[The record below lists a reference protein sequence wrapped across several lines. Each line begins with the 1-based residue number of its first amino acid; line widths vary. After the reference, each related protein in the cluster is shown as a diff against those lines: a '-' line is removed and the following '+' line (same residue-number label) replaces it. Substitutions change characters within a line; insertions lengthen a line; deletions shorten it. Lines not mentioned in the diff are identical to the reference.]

1 MASDMT
7 LNFVA
12 TMTNKKTKSSD
23 KLNLLNSIELDQSKE
38 YQIKMITYL
47 LSVVG
52 DRDKEVSTKTFELL
66 NKINESINPYALKLY
81 IKESLDGIMDDKSER
96 VKLATLQILND
107 YTKYQTLK
115 YCIPTLI
122 EPISYLF
129 TDLSD
134 NVVNETVKL
143 FKQLIEKVE
152 NKDILPLTDSLIDG
166 LKNIKSL
173 DKTIESLTSTVF
185 VQSVDSATLS
195 VIYPILLRAFY
206 NGTNSIKRQTLIII
220 ENMSK
225 LVEDELNC
233 LQFINNLLP
242 LVNDAFNKTS
252 EPEVRNV
259 ANRVNNYLIKIKEK
273 GEFQQTEMEQHL
285 SKIKLF
291 FTNELSFYKEEI
303 LRTMYYYR
311 NNLIENPKD
320 IENILNMHNESFINE
335 ELANKIY
342 NEFTNNDEIEN
353 NDLDKDKEE
362 LCNIQFTLGYGS
374 RVLLHQTKLHLYRG
388 YRYGLIGTNGSGKTT
403 LMRSIATQQLESFP
417 SHLKSVFVETDI
429 LGELSHLSL
438 LEYIKEDDKLKHL
451 NYTEEYITNS
461 LKNLGFTEE
470 MISRGVS
477 TLSGGWRMKLALAR
491 ALMQNA
497 DILLMDE
504 PTAHLDV
511 LNVKWLLEYLNSL
524 NNVTCIIVSQN
535 HKLLNQCC
543 THILQIKNYKLHSF
557 RGNLDEFLK
566 KNPDANTYFE
576 LKTDKYTFKFPN
588 PRFLNG
594 VKSRGKALMR
604 MENVTFGYNSE
615 NPIIKNATVQV
626 SLSSRIGCL
635 GPNGAGKST
644 SIKILT
650 GQLEPQEGTVW
661 TYPNVKIGYIAQHA
675 FSHIQNHL
683 DKTPCEYIQWRYAT
697 GEDKE
702 ALQNANMNMTEN
714 DINSLVKEVMVDID
728 GKKVKKMISRL
739 TYGRRNGTKEKEYEI
754 ELENTG
760 DDNNLNQWL
769 TESDLVKRG
778 YEKMLKIIDSKLEAS
793 MNSYKM
799 VLTQENIENHLENIG
814 MLKENISHV
823 KIKHLSNGD
832 KVKVVIGAAL
842 WMLPHI
848 LILDEPTNNIDRDG
862 LAALSNAIADF
873 EGGVII
879 ITHDEQFCH
888 SVCKEIWVIEDKILN
903 IKGDPDWMKGKL
915 GEKIEEVNKDDEM
928 IDAQG
933 NTIKIKENKKVL
945 TRKEKMAIQKRKK
958 MLRELGE
965 NVSSDDEY

>member
-1 MASDMT
+1 MT

>member
-1 MASDMT
+1 
-7 LNFVA
+7 
-12 TMTNKKTKSSD
+12 
-23 KLNLLNSIELDQSKE
+23 
-38 YQIKMITYL
+38 
-47 LSVVG
+47 
-52 DRDKEVSTKTFELL
+52 
-66 NKINESINPYALKLY
+66 
-81 IKESLDGIMDDKSER
+81 
-96 VKLATLQILND
+96 
-107 YTKYQTLK
+107 
-115 YCIPTLI
+115 
-122 EPISYLF
+122 
-129 TDLSD
+129 
-134 NVVNETVKL
+134 
-143 FKQLIEKVE
+143 
-152 NKDILPLTDSLIDG
+152 
-166 LKNIKSL
+166 
-173 DKTIESLTSTVF
+173 
-185 VQSVDSATLS
+185 
-195 VIYPILLRAFY
+195 
-206 NGTNSIKRQTLIII
+206 
-220 ENMSK
+220 
-225 LVEDELNC
+225 
-233 LQFINNLLP
+233 
-242 LVNDAFNKTS
+242 
-252 EPEVRNV
+252 
-259 ANRVNNYLIKIKEK
+259 VNNYLIKIKEK